1 MPHRTSTT
9 HNRPFKVIGLMS
21 GTSTDGISACLAEIH
36 PPSPKD
42 SRRVGARRAV
52 PLHVKVL
59 SHETYPYE
67 PSLRDNILEII
78 HPSAGA
84 HRNTPLHLRL
94 CDFQDHLRL
103 RVFYHHICIYLV
115 R

>member
-21 GTSTDGISACLAEIH
+21 GTSTDGISACLVEIH
-36 PPSPKD
+36 PPSPKNR
-42 SRRVGARRAV
+42 RRVGASAPSLRSRAGSGGHV
-52 PLHVKVL
+52 PLHVEVL

-78 HPSAGA
+78 HPSAG
-84 HRNTPLHLRL
+84 
-94 CDFQDHLRL
+94 
-103 RVFYHHICIYLV
+103 
-115 R
+115 